1 MAGRDDGGTMTSCL
15 QGRENCDVAGDKPLR
30 VLYMLPDLGVGG
42 GQVILLRTVVA
53 AQAQAGEHVVVA
65 LRSGPMKAQY
75 DAAGVDTLVLGSDTL
90 RDAPGAVRRLARFIR
105 ERRIDIIVSLNTPE
119 DRTFAQLAG
128 AMTRVPVAIWFM
140 SVAIPL
146 IKFPPPRGRELA
158 FAKRLVLF
166 GPNVLSVRRARA
178 LMSLSDSVSESFAHH
193 LRLGVDRFA
202 LVPPGLPDSFYEP
215 PLDVPALDALRGSL
229 NLPRDAGPIVLNVG
243 MLIDLKGQQEL
254 VPAWTDVRAALPGA
268 TLLLVGDGEN
278 RPLLERTIAESGLGD
293 NVRLLGHRQ
302 DVAALLQLADG
313 LVSASRSEGFGMAVL
328 EAMAARKAVVAVH
341 TPAFD
346 EFATD
351 GRSAVFVERQ
361 DRTLL
366 AKAIIDT
373 FGDADRV
380 RELGEAARADAERF
394 RAERTAALL
403 LDVLHRAAGRTR

>member
-1 MAGRDDGGTMTSCL
+1 M
-15 QGRENCDVAGDKPLR
+15 AGDKPLR
-30 VLYMLPDLGVGG
+30 VLYMLPDFGVGG

-53 AQAQAGEHVVVA
+53 AQAQAGEHVVVG
-65 LRSGPMKAQY
+65 LRSGPMQEQY
-75 DAAGVDTLVLGSDTL
+75 AAAGIDTLVLGSETL
-90 RDAPGAVRRLARFIR
+90 TDAPAAVRRLARFIR
-105 ERRIDIIVSLNTPE
+105 ERRIDVIVSLNTPE

-128 AMTRVPVAIWFM
+128 TLTRVPVAIWFM

-146 IKFPPPRGRELA
+146 ISFPPPRGRELA
-158 FAKRLVLF
+158 FLKRLALF
-166 GPNVLSVRRARA
+166 GPNVMSVRRTHA
-178 LMSLSDSVSESFAHH
+178 LMSLSDSVSESFAAH

-215 PLDVPALDALRGSL
+215 PLDATALDALRESL
-229 NLPRDAGPIVLNVG
+229 NLERGVGPVLLNVG

-254 VPAWTDVRAALPGA
+254 VPAMVDVVAAMPGA
-268 TLLLVGDGEN
+268 TLLLVGEGEN
-278 RPLLERTIAESGLGD
+278 RPLLERTITELGLGGH
-293 NVRLLGHRQ
+293 VRLLGHRQ

-361 DRTLL
+361 DRALL
-366 AKAIIDT
+366 AKAIVET
-373 FGDADRV
+373 FGDPVRV
-380 RELGEAARADAERF
+380 AALGDAARADAERF
-394 RAERTAALL
+394 RADRTASLL

>member
-1 MAGRDDGGTMTSCL
+1 MTNCL
-15 QGRENCDVAGDKPLR
+15 LGRENRDVVGDKPLR
-30 VLYMLPDLGVGG
+30 VLYMLPDFGVGG

-65 LRSGPMKAQY
+65 LRSGPMQAQY
-75 DAAGVDTLVLGSDTL
+75 DAAGVDTLVLGSETL
-90 RDAPGAVRRLARFIR
+90 SDAPAAVRRLARLIR
-105 ERRIDIIVSLNTPE
+105 ERRIDVIVSLNTPE

-128 AMTRVPVAIWFM
+128 TLTRVPVAIWFM

-146 IKFPPPRGRELA
+146 ISFPPPRGRELA
-158 FAKRLVLF
+158 FLKRLALF
-166 GPNVLSVRRARA
+166 GPNVSSVRRARA
-178 LMSLSDSVSESFAHH
+178 LMSLSDSVSESFAAH
-193 LRLGVDRFA
+193 LRLGVDRFS

-215 PLDVPALDALRGSL
+215 PLDAAGLDALRESL
-229 NLPRDAGPIVLNVG
+229 NLQSDVGPLLLNVG

-254 VPAWTDVRAALPGA
+254 VPAMVDVVAAMPGA
-268 TLLLVGDGEN
+268 TLLLVGEGEN
-278 RPLLERTIAESGLGD
+278 RPLLERSIAELGLEAR
-293 NVRLLGHRQ
+293 VRLLGHRQ

-351 GRSAVFVERQ
+351 GHSAVFVERQ
-361 DRTLL
+361 DRALL

-373 FGDADRV
+373 FGDDERV
-380 RELGEAARADAERF
+380 RALGEAARADAERF
-394 RAERTAALL
+394 RADRTASLL
-403 LDVLHRAAGRTR
+403 LDVLHRAAGRPR